1 MRYLLTLYCVLLSTS
16 AFAGLAI
23 NGKLADVAHLPAQ
36 SIEGKIEFVTGDS
49 DLTTY
54 GGAFN
59 LKYSDNL
66 LLTGTLAAVSAD
78 SDDGT
83 LFGIGAQYVV
93 DGVLSTMDFATFGSY
108 ERLSGDSDINLLT
121 IGAVASSREP
131 IGANKNI
138 FWYGNIFISRA
149 SGDGSET
156 DLGFGGGLV
165 IPSAA
170 GELFGG
176 IDIIDDPVLGFG
188 FRYFL
193 K

>member
-1 MRYLLTLYCVLLSTS
+1 MRYLLTLFCTLLSST

-23 NGKLADVAHLPAQ
+23 NGKLADVQHLPAQ

-54 GGAFN
+54 GGRFN
-59 LKYSDNL
+59 LKYSEKL

-83 LFGIGAQYVV
+83 LYGVGAQYVI
-93 DGVLSTMDFATFGSY
+93 DGVLETMDFATFGSY
-108 ERLSGDSDINLLT
+108 QRISGDGDANLLT
-121 IGAVASSREP
+121 IGAVASSRDP
-131 IGANKNI
+131 IGANKNLY
-138 FWYGNIFISRA
+138 WYGNLFIARA

-165 IPSAA
+165 MPTAS
-170 GELFGG
+170 GEWFGG
-176 IDIIDDPVLGFG
+176 IDIVEDPIIGFG